1 MSMAPGRGRADTA
14 SWLVPGIG
22 ALLALILVGA
32 PLAMLVFA
40 AFRGPSDYLPFEPGA
55 HFTLDNVR
63 DLFSDPVLLTRI
75 LPDTLIFVAGT
86 VSLTTLTAFTLAWLI
101 ERTDLPARNLWFAL
115 IVFPLLIPI
124 PVAAIAWIML
134 FGPNAGW
141 ANQAIRALFGLSGA
155 GPLNIFSMG
164 GLIVCQSFVTAP
176 FVFLQVSATLRG
188 MSPALEEAAVMSGAT
203 PLRTFWRITA
213 PVLLPGLLAP
223 LILVT
228 LVTFEQFELP
238 LIIGLPARLNI
249 FAYRI
254 YTDLNPP
261 SGLPNYGAACAISLP
276 FLFLGVASLLL
287 YNRAIRHAGRF
298 VTVTGKGFSPRR
310 LPLGRWKA
318 PALTLLALYFSFGA
332 LLPAA
337 TLIWTSLF
345 GYTPPGTAALT
356 DMSLASYR
364 TFLGNGVFWRAVFN
378 TFFVALLSALIVSAL
393 GGLIAWIV
401 ARSNVPG
408 RRALDVLSF
417 MSLGIPAVIAALA
430 VMVLYLSL
438 PIGLYGTIWILV
450 IAYSYR
456 LATATRLARAR
467 IAQISRELEE
477 AGEMSGARWL
487 AVQTRILL
495 PLIAPA
501 LGSAFLI
508 VFIIGMREFT
518 IPFVLASQD
527 NLVLPVLV
535 WQLFQNGQ
543 PAPSAALGTLMIL
556 MVLPLIF
563 LGRRLARGQS
573 DG

>member
-1 MSMAPGRGRADTA
+1 M
-14 SWLVPGIG
+14 
-22 ALLALILVGA
+22 LIY
-32 PLAMLVFA
+32 A
-40 AFRGPSDYLPFEPGA
+40 AFRGPADFLPFEPGA
-55 HFTLDNVR
+55 HFTFENVR
-63 DLFSDPVLLTRI
+63 ALFSDPVLLRRI
-75 LPDTLIFVAGT
+75 LPDTLTFVAGT
-86 VSLTTLTAFTLAWLI
+86 VTMTTIIAFALAWLT
-101 ERTDLPARNLWFAL
+101 ERTDLPARNLWFTL
-115 IVFPLLIPI
+115 IILPLLIPI
-124 PVAAIAWIML
+124 PVIAIAWIML

-141 ANQAIRALFGLSGA
+141 ANQAIRAAMGMSGQ

-164 GLIVCQSFVTAP
+164 GLIVCQSFVTVP
-176 FVFLQVSATLRG
+176 FVFLQLSATLRG
-188 MSPALEEAAVMSGAT
+188 MSPALEEAATMSGASV
-203 PLRTFWRITA
+203 LKTFWRITL
-213 PVLLPGLLAP
+213 PVLRPGLLAP

-238 LIIGLPARLNI
+238 LIIGLPARINI

-254 YTDLNPP
+254 YTELNPP

-276 FLFLGVASLLL
+276 FMVLGLLALTL
-287 YNRAIRHAGRF
+287 YNRAIRHADRF
-298 VTVTGKGFSPRR
+298 VTVTGKGFNPRR
-310 LPLGRWKA
+310 LPLGRWRI
-318 PALTLLALYFSFGA
+318 PAIVLLTLYFSFGA

-337 TLIWTSLF
+337 TLLWTSLV
-345 GYTPPGTAALT
+345 GYTPPGVASFA
-356 DMSLASYR
+356 DVSFASYR
-364 TFLGNGVFWRAVFN
+364 GFLGNATFWRAVFN
-378 TFFVALLSALIVSAL
+378 TFVVALSSALIVSAL

-401 ARSNVPG
+401 ARSNLPG

-438 PIGLYGTIWILV
+438 PIGIYGTIWILI

-467 IAQISRELEE
+467 ITQISREMEE
-477 AGEMSGARWL
+477 AAEMSGARWL
-487 AVQTRILL
+487 ATQTRILL

-501 LGSAFLI
+501 LASAFLI
-508 VFIIGMREFT
+508 VFIIGLREFT

-543 PAPSAALGTLMIL
+543 PAPSAALGTLMIA
-556 MVLPLIF
+556 MVLPMIF
-563 LGRRLARGQS
+563 LMRRLLRRDA